1 MEKATTI
8 RVSQGTL
15 EMLENLRDKTN
26 ARSLDEAIQMLIRA
40 QRHAVVAE
48 AYGLDKG
55 RVGSFTEEDR
65 GEDRS

>member
-1 MEKATTI
+1 MEKPATI
-8 RVSQGTL
+8 RVSQATL
-15 EMLENLRDKTN
+15 AMLENLRDKTN

-48 AYGLDKG
+48 AYGLDRG
-55 RVGSFTEEDR
+55 RVGPFVEEDR